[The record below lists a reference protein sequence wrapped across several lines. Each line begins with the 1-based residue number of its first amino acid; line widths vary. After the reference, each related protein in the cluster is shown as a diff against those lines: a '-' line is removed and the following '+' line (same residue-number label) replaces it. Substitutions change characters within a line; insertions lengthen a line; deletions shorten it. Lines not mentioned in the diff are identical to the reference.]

1 MSQTQLTPELRRA
14 LLERQRD
21 EITEYY
27 IYLNLAQRVSDPVNR
42 EVLEEIA
49 AMEKR
54 HYDIWRALTGEDVPP
69 NRWKVILYSWLGR
82 LLGLAF
88 TLRLMERGEEQAQ
101 QAYDYLAQFFP
112 QARDIER
119 EEAEHEERL
128 LGLLQEE
135 KMEYV
140 SSVVLGLN
148 DALVELTGALAGF
161 TLALRSAS
169 LIALS
174 GLITGLAAAMS
185 MAASE
190 YLSTKAEKG
199 PKHPLKAALYTGVA
213 YLFTVIALILPY
225 LFLDNYYLSLALA
238 LVVAITIIALFTFYI
253 SVARGS
259 SFWRDFLEM
268 TLISLGVAALSFGL
282 GYLLRRW
289 LGVEVDV

>member
-1 MSQTQLTPELRRA
+1 MTPTPLTPELRQA

-21 EITEYY
+21 EITEYH
-27 IYLNLAQRVSDPVNR
+27 IYRNLAQRVPDPVNR

-54 HYDIWRALTGEDVPP
+54 HYDIWRSVTGEDVPP
-69 NRWKVILYSWLGR
+69 NRWKVTLYSVLGR
-82 LLGLAF
+82 VLGLTFA
-88 TLRLMERGEEQAQ
+88 LRLMERGEEEAQ
-101 QAYDYLAQFFP
+101 QVYDYLAQFFP

-119 EEAEHEERL
+119 EEAEHEDRL

-135 KMEYV
+135 KLEYA

-148 DALVELTGALAGF
+148 DALVELTGALAGL
-161 TLALRSAS
+161 TLALQNAS

-190 YLSTKAEKG
+190 YLSTKAEQG
-199 PKHPLKAALYTGVA
+199 PKHPVKAALYTGVA
-213 YLFTVIALILPY
+213 YLVTVTALILPY
-225 LFLDNYYLSLALA
+225 LFLENYYLSLGLA
-238 LVVAITIIALFTFYI
+238 LGTAIVIIALFTFYN

-268 TLISLGVAALSFGL
+268 ALISLGVAALSFGL
-282 GYLLRRW
+282 GYLLRLW
-289 LGVEVDV
+289 LGIEVDV